1 MKTYRLD
8 PAKLPQQ
15 KKTILKVY
23 GITFLVLVAISV
35 ALNWG
40 QETMRSL
47 LWMIPLIAILF
58 VYSGNRAYKQRKELW
73 ENYSLELSDD
83 TLVQNQPR
91 YPELR
96 LHKSDLLGATEK
108 KYGMLISAKQ
118 GRDILAI
125 TNFLPDEDYQEV
137 VQTIKSWIAENQ
149 AAAQAETPTTEEA
162 PQLEAEQQLAEEP
175 EPEEEI
181 LQADEPEDEQ

>member
-1 MKTYRLD
+1 
-8 PAKLPQQ
+8 
-15 KKTILKVY
+15 
-23 GITFLVLVAISV
+23 
-35 ALNWG
+35 
-40 QETMRSL
+40 
-47 LWMIPLIAILF
+47 
-58 VYSGNRAYKQRKELW
+58 
-73 ENYSLELSDD
+73 
-83 TLVQNQPR
+83 
-91 YPELR
+91 
-96 LHKSDLLGATEK
+96 
-108 KYGMLISAKQ
+108 MLISDKQ
-118 GRDILAI
+118 GKDILAI